1 VARAAVAVACPCFD
15 LIFFSYLFT
24 FGGDVRGASA
34 SVAGVLNC
42 SFLRACSLVQAKAD
56 APSSAAASKSD
67 G

>member
-1 VARAAVAVACPCFD
+1 